1 MDAKIK
7 CNKLIQINSSPEIKT
22 QRSNR
27 KEKSKVKQ
35 KKPKNE
41 TKFIKTNLY
50 LNDNNYYFK
59 NAIKMNKLREEKY
72 KENKLK
78 TENLKKNN
86 NLPKML
92 YFNRFLNN
100 DIKKFFSTKKSNDGG
115 SKINTNSN
123 ITNTN
128 ISNLTSNR
136 NKDQCAS
143 TDNRTY
149 AYKKIEKAILAKNI
163 EENSKSHIN
172 KTIKAFDELI
182 KCVDNFE
189 FQKKSPE
196 LKIKIEPTN
205 DQKVGNNIEEEN
217 YANANDEDEELKV
230 ENYNF
235 DEYKEQCKSKKLNE
249 VNNRSQIEINQKEK
263 VDLLLNNFSEEFKNL
278 NDNIYI
284 TLPSYI
290 SKKTNTENNAND
302 NSKIKQKD
310 LFNSFD
316 NNIIKTNNNKKELRI
331 NNMTLISDDSL
342 FNKIKKVGRDFKNGL
357 YFNEYGRFKFTELGL
372 SYPKSVNKYKKIPDY
387 SGKDLEEK
395 KVFKYM
401 SIVSNPKYNYTNIGT
416 FNEKFNHDL
425 SDISTYYGKEY
436 SKGRFIRNPLVSK
449 FSKYIP
455 NYAKYKDLKLIEN
468 KYTYKNKYKFRLKPL
483 ISNTKNNFDRLAN
496 NVYQKEHKRGY
507 FNEN

>member
-1 MDAKIK
+1 M
-7 CNKLIQINSSPEIKT
+7 
-22 QRSNR
+22 
-27 KEKSKVKQ
+27 
-35 KKPKNE
+35 
-41 TKFIKTNLY
+41 
-50 LNDNNYYFK
+50 
-59 NAIKMNKLREEKY
+59 
-72 KENKLK
+72 
-78 TENLKKNN
+78 
-86 NLPKML
+86 
-92 YFNRFLNN
+92 
-100 DIKKFFSTKKSNDGG
+100 
-115 SKINTNSN
+115 
-123 ITNTN
+123 
-128 ISNLTSNR
+128 
-136 NKDQCAS
+136 
-143 TDNRTY
+143 
-149 AYKKIEKAILAKNI
+149 AKNI

-249 VNNRSQIEINQKEK
+249 VNNRSQIEINPKEK
-263 VDLLLNNFSEEFKNL
+263 VDFLLNNFSEEFKNL

-290 SKKTNTENNAND
+290 SKKTNTENNANE

-401 SIVSNPKYNYTNIGT
+401 SIVSNPKHNYTNIGT